1 MALHQAVLRCKVTAH
16 VAAYPTAAPPRS
28 AAPGRPCCT
37 VSPWKE
43 TLGLGGRA
51 LAELHPEQLTASM
64 LVLALERMLKEAEV
78 LPWSAPWAQ
87 NPTPPPLPRPL
98 RLRCRL
104 QTPTLRPLASGLS
117 RLVRGLLSLF
127 NCRPPEGPKGPL
139 GGLWGAGLLIHV

>member
-51 LAELHPEQLTASM
+51 LAELHPKQLTASM

-87 NPTPPPLPRPL
+87 NPTPPRFPDLCACVAGCKRPHCAHWH
-98 RLRCRL
+98 RGS
-104 QTPTLRPLASGLS
+104 LA
-117 RLVRGLLSLF
+117 
-127 NCRPPEGPKGPL
+127 
-139 GGLWGAGLLIHV
+139 W

>member
-1 MALHQAVLRCKVTAH
+1 MALHQAVLRCKATAH

-28 AAPGRPCCT
+28 AAPGVPCCT

-51 LAELHPEQLTASM
+51 LAELHPKQLTASM

-87 NPTPPPLPRPL
+87 NPTPPLSAFPTSAPALPAANAHTAPIGIG
-98 RLRCRL
+98 
-104 QTPTLRPLASGLS
+104 ALS
-117 RLVRGLLSLF
+117 PGERSTFIVQL
-127 NCRPPEGPKGPL
+127 
-139 GGLWGAGLLIHV
+139 

>member
-51 LAELHPEQLTASM
+51 LAELHPKQLTASM

-78 LPWSAPWAQ
+78 LPWSGPG
-87 NPTPPPLPRPL
+87 PRIRPPPSASPTSAPALPAANAHTAPIGIGAL
-98 RLRCRL
+98 SPGEPSTFIVQL
-104 QTPTLRPLASGLS
+104 LAA
-117 RLVRGLLSLF
+117 
-127 NCRPPEGPKGPL
+127 
-139 GGLWGAGLLIHV
+139 GGT